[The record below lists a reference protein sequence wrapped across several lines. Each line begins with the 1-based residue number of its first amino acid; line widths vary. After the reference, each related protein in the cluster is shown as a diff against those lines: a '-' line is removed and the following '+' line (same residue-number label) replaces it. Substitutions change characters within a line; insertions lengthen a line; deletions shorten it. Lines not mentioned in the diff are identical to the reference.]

1 MKDAK
6 GHGSD
11 GHGGGQLAAVM
22 QRNPGYGNLQAKAD
36 AAKADAAHQAGVSQ
50 IGQESPT
57 SRELRM
63 FADNNADLH
72 RQSQVPIQNNLDKKA
87 AKGIYDPTKATK
99 LWGYHA
105 DRAAQAY
112 TKQFGSSGD
121 KWHQMFPPAVRR
133 EAAANWER
141 ANRK

>member
-11 GHGGGQLAAVM
+11 GRGGSAAA
-22 QRNPGYGNLQAKAD
+22 QP
-36 AAKADAAHQAGVSQ
+36 AAHASGVAQ
-50 IGQESPT
+50 IGQESAD
-57 SRELRM
+57 SRELRL

-72 RQSQVPIQNNLDKKA
+72 RQSEVPVLNNLEKKS
-87 AKGIYDPTKATK
+87 AKGIYDSTQATK

-112 TKQFGSSGD
+112 AKEHGTPDQP
-121 KWHQMFPPAVRR
+121 WHQMFSPAVRR
-133 EAAANWER
+133 EAAAHWER
-141 ANRK
+141 DNRK

>member
-11 GHGGGQLAAVM
+11 PHG
-22 QRNPGYGNLQAKAD
+22 
-36 AAKADAAHQAGVSQ
+36 AHSTGVNEV
-50 IGQESPT
+50 GQESST

-63 FADNNADLH
+63 FADNNADLN
-72 RQSQVPIQNNLDKKA
+72 RQSFQPVMSNLGKRADK
-87 AKGIYDPTKATK
+87 GVYDPSKAEK

-112 TKQFGSSGD
+112 TKQFGSAGD

-133 EAAANWER
+133 EAASHWER
-141 ANRK
+141 ANRR